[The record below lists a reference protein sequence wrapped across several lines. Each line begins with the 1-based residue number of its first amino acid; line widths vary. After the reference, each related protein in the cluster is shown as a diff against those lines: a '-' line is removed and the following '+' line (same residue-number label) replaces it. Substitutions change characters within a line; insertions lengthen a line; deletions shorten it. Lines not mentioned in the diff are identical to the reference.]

1 MNDDWRLRVRLSEPS
16 HAAAL
21 TERLDAARVEHELE
35 TAFAD
40 RVIVSIDD
48 SEVFCYAGSRAQAQA
63 AERLIRG
70 LAAQHGWQITTE
82 LMRWHPEAE
91 AWEDPELPL
100 PDTPRELEAEHAERI
115 SRERVEA
122 REQGYADFE
131 VRVEC
136 RSERECTAFSERL
149 RDEGLAVVR
158 RGRYLV
164 VGAADEDAADAL
176 AARIGREAPEGS
188 SVVAEGTLPAVLKGS
203 PMNPFAV
210 FGGLGV

>member
-1 MNDDWRLRVRLSEPS
+1 MNDDWRLRVRLNEPS

-21 TERLDAARVEHELE
+21 TERLNALRLEHELE
-35 TAFAD
+35 TSFAD
-40 RVIVSIDD
+40 RVIVSTDG
-48 SEVFCYAGSRAQAQA
+48 SEVFCYAGSRAQAEA

-70 LAAQHGWQITTE
+70 LAAEHGWQLETE
-82 LMRWHPEAE
+82 LAHWHPEAE
-91 AWEDPELPL
+91 AWEDPDLPL
-100 PDTPRELEAEHAERI
+100 PDSPQQVAAEHAERI

-136 RSERECTAFSERL
+136 RSVSDCSAFAERL

-164 VGAADEDAADAL
+164 IGAADEDAAAQL
-176 AARIGREAPEGS
+176 AARARREAPEGS
-188 SVVAEGTLPAVLKGS
+188 SVVAEGTRPAVLKGS
-203 PMNPFAV
+203 PLNPFAV
-210 FGGLGV
+210 FGGLGA

>member
-1 MNDDWRLRVRLSEPS
+1 MNDDWRLRVRLRERS

-40 RVIVSIDD
+40 RVIVSVDD
-48 SEVFCYAGSRAQAQA
+48 SEVFCYAGSRAQAEA

-70 LAAQHGWQITTE
+70 LAAQHAWQITTE
-82 LMRWHPEAE
+82 LTRWHPEAE
-91 AWEDPELPL
+91 AWEDPKLPL
-100 PDTPRELEAEHAERI
+100 PDTPQELEAEHAERI

-136 RSERECTAFSERL
+136 RSERECTVFSERL
-149 RDEGLAVVR
+149 RAEGLAVVR

-164 VGAADEDAADAL
+164 VGAADEDAANAL